1 MYMFTLEYHNKPF
14 MTIVLLLFSMVQV
27 LILSAFQMSDQKEIA
42 VADAR
47 NSTKETAM
55 TLKLTVFLEG
65 PFIGTKMSTDLNKGE
80 CLPLS
85 QPYSS
90 LPWNYQGTE
99 SVESIP
105 GGHIVDWV
113 LVEIR
118 EPWCTDGSEPKGVL
132 ARKAAFL
139 ASDGQV
145 FDLDGKTLI
154 SFDSVFG

>member
-1 MYMFTLEYHNKPF
+1 MFTREYHNISF
-14 MTIVLLLFSMVQV
+14 MTIVLFLFSMVHV
-27 LILSAFQMSDQKEIA
+27 LLLSALQLSDQKEII
-42 VADAR
+42 VADSLNCA
-47 NSTKETAM
+47 KETAM
-55 TLKLTVFLEG
+55 NLKLTVFLEG
-65 PFIGTKMSTDLNKGE
+65 PFTGTKMSTDLNKGG

-85 QPYSS
+85 QPYNS

-105 GGHIVDWV
+105 DGNIVDWV

-118 EPWCTDGSEPKGVL
+118 EPWCKDGSKPKGVL

-139 ASDGQV
+139 TSDGQV

>member
-1 MYMFTLEYHNKPF
+1 
-14 MTIVLLLFSMVQV
+14 MTIVLFLFSMVHV
-27 LILSAFQMSDQKEIA
+27 LILSAMQLSDQKEITNKDSLNCA
-42 VADAR
+42 
-47 NSTKETAM
+47 KEKAM

-65 PFIGTKMSTDLNKGE
+65 PFTGTKMSTDLNKGGY
-80 CLPLS
+80 LPLAH
-85 QPYSS
+85 PYNSP
-90 LPWNYQGTE
+90 PWNYQGTE

-139 ASDGQV
+139 SSDGQV
-145 FDLDGKTLI
+145 FDLDGKSLI

>member
-1 MYMFTLEYHNKPF
+1 
-14 MTIVLLLFSMVQV
+14 MTIVLFLFSMIHV
-27 LILSAFQMSDQKEIA
+27 LILSAIQLSDQKEITGNDSLNCA
-42 VADAR
+42 
-47 NSTKETAM
+47 KEKAM

-65 PFIGTKMSTDLNKGE
+65 PFTGTKMSTDLNKGGY
-80 CLPLS
+80 LPLAH
-85 QPYSS
+85 PYNSP
-90 LPWNYQGTE
+90 PWNYQGTE

-139 ASDGQV
+139 TSDGQV